1 MATTIKRPYGWQS
14 LVRIK
19 DHPQIIKTFKK
30 FSDAQRWGLQ
40 TELKIRREE
49 AGIAK
54 IKYPKFSEIGLNLIT
69 KGI

>member
-19 DHPQIIKTFKK
+19 GHPQIIKTFKK
-30 FSDAQRWGLQ
+30 FDDAKRWGLE

-54 IKYPKFSEIGLNLIT
+54 LF
-69 KGI
+69 

>member
-1 MATTIKRPYGWQS
+1 MATLIKRPYGWQS

-19 DHPQIIKTFKK
+19 GHPQIIKTFKK

-49 AGIAK
+49 AGI
-54 IKYPKFSEIGLNLIT
+54 
-69 KGI
+69 